1 MNVNAAAAAT
11 AISGAPLGGCSKLLR
26 QLNDSAP
33 IIKLKRAKNFAKS
46 DAKDETFLF
55 NIAAAES
62 IFILSRKLLRTV
74 CVCEWE
80 NMTSRY
86 ATL

>member
-1 MNVNAAAAAT
+1 MQQQQMLSAAPP
-11 AISGAPLGGCSKLLR
+11 GECSKLLR

-55 NIAAAES
+55 NVAAAES

-74 CVCEWE
+74 CVSGRIRQED
-80 NMTSRY
+80 
-86 ATL
+86 TLLTL